1 MADSFLQE
9 TICEALSLISITLS
23 KIGFYNTDEGYALE
37 NEKQEKAKR
46 NVDRFLGTLLPHC

>member
-9 TICEALSLISITLS
+9 TICEVLSLISIILS
-23 KIGFYNTDEGYALE
+23 KISFYNTDEGYALE